1 MAKKN
6 AAKDGKKIRIILLDS
21 HAILHRAYHAL
32 PDFSSSK
39 GEPTG
44 ALYGLITMMLRI
56 ADDLKPDY
64 LISTRDLPGGTH
76 RHKIFE
82 AYKGTRQKTED
93 ALISQ
98 LGRAPDVFKA
108 FGVPVYQSPGYEA
121 DDCLGTIVHELKG
134 RPDIETIIA
143 SGDMDTLQLVSSHVR
158 VYTMRKGINDTILY
172 DDERVRER
180 YGFGPESVVDY
191 KALRGDPSDNIPGV
205 KGIGEKTATELLQQF
220 GTLENIYIAVEKD
233 PESLKAAGIKP
244 RIIDLLREHRADASL
259 SKTLATISHDA
270 PIDFKVPEQ
279 KWQLGD
285 HLETINALCDELEFK
300 SLKERV
306 RMAARAGEV
315 TEEELKEEAND
326 VPVDRAPV
334 DPQSLSETS
343 VAMWLLHSETNNPDL
358 EDILQMTQEDDF
370 EKASQKIFTQ
380 LRETGRLQSV
390 YDEIER
396 PLIPVV
402 NRMKE
407 TGVALDVPYLKSLA
421 KEYNKEL
428 GEIVGR
434 IYQAAGHEFNIGSPK
449 QLGVVLYDELKITPE
464 KQKKTATGARTTREE
479 ELVKLSSG
487 NPIISDILAFRELQK
502 LLGTYV
508 EKMPTL
514 VESDGRLHATFLQA
528 GAATG
533 RMASENP
540 GLQNIPIKTQYGRR
554 IRNAFIAGPG
564 FALVS
569 IDYSQIELRIAAG
582 LSGDENL
589 IEVFKSR
596 GDIHTEV
603 AARVFNVES
612 DAVTKAMRS
621 KAKVIN
627 FGILYGMGVN
637 ALRANLSEGGTP
649 VSREESASYL
659 AEYFKSFSGL
669 SEWIDKTKF
678 DAAKNGYTETLF
690 GRRRYFPGFK
700 SSLPGIVAQAERMA
714 VNAPIQGTQADIIKL
729 AMVHCDQL
737 IEKKGWREKVK
748 LTMQVHDE
756 LVFEVAE
763 DMAEETALIL
773 KKVMED
779 AAPIE
784 RLSDVPI
791 LAEASIGKNWGE
803 MEKIS
808 GK

>member
-1 MAKKN
+1 MAKKITK
-6 AAKDGKKIRIILLDS
+6 KDGKTMRIILLDS

-32 PDFSSSK
+32 PDFSSTK

-56 ADDLKPDY
+56 TDDLKPDY
-64 LISTRDLPGGTH
+64 LIATRDLPGGTH
-76 RHKIFE
+76 RHDLFE
-82 AYKGTRQKTED
+82 AYKGTRVKTED

-98 LGRAPDVFKA
+98 LERAPEVFKA
-108 FGVPVYQSPGYEA
+108 FGIPTYQAPGYEA

-134 RPDIETIIA
+134 RDDIETIIA
-143 SGDMDTLQLVSSHVR
+143 SGDMDTLQLVSPHVR

-205 KGIGEKTATELLQQF
+205 KGIGEKTATELIQAF
-220 GTLENIYIAVEKD
+220 GTLENIYIAVDKD

-244 RIIDLLREHRADASL
+244 RIIDLLKEHRAEADL

-270 PIDFKVPEQ
+270 PIEFKVPEK
-279 KWQLGD
+279 KWQLAD

-306 RMAARAGEV
+306 RMAARTNVMAAEDG
-315 TEEELKEEAND
+315 EEELPEDDAVERE
-326 VPVDRAPV
+326 PVDAL
-334 DPQSLSETS
+334 SLAETS
-343 VAMWLLHSETNNPDL
+343 VATWLLHSETNNPDL
-358 EDILQMTQEDDF
+358 EDILQMTQETDF
-370 EKASQKIFTQ
+370 EKASQKIFAQ
-380 LRETGRLQSV
+380 LKETGRLQSV
-390 YDEIER
+390 YDDIER

-402 NRMKE
+402 NRMKVD
-407 TGVALDVPYLKSLA
+407 GVALDVPYLKKLA

-428 GEIVGR
+428 GDIAGK
-434 IYQAAGHEFNIGSPK
+434 IYQAAGHEFNIASPK
-449 QLGVVLYDELKITPE
+449 QLGTVLYDELKITPE

-479 ELVKLSSG
+479 ELVKLAPG
-487 NPIISDILAFRELQK
+487 NPIISDILKFRELQK

-508 EKMPTL
+508 EKMPAL
-514 VESDGRLHATFLQA
+514 IGEDGRLHATFLQA

-540 GLQNIPIKTQYGRR
+540 GLQNIPIKTEYGRR
-554 IRNAFIAGPG
+554 IRNAFIAAPG
-564 FALVS
+564 SVLVS

-582 LSGDENL
+582 LSGDEKL
-589 IEVFKSR
+589 IAVFKN
-596 GDIHTEV
+596 GEDVHTEV
-603 AARVFNVES
+603 AARVFNVPHSE
-612 DAVTKAMRS
+612 VTKDMRR

-637 ALRANLSEGGTP
+637 ALRANLSEGGTD
-649 VSREESASYL
+649 VSREESAQYL
-659 AEYFKSFSGL
+659 SEYFKNFSGL
-669 SEWIDKTKF
+669 REWIDKTKF
-678 DAAKNGYTETLF
+678 EAAKNGYTETLF

-700 SSLPGIVAQAERMA
+700 SSLPGMVAQAERMA

-729 AMVHCDQL
+729 AMVQCDEL
-737 IEKKGWREKVK
+737 IEKNDWRGKVK

-756 LVFEVAE
+756 LVFEIAE
-763 DMAEETALIL
+763 DMAEKTALML

-779 AAPIE
+779 AAPSE
-784 RLSDVPI
+784 RLSGVPI
-791 LAEASIGKNWGE
+791 IAEASIGMNWGE
-803 MEKIS
+803 MRKIS
-808 GK
+808 S